1 MVHPFDAAADGGVY
15 EVTVREVPEARDV
28 VREREAFITLGTTE
42 RSTLD
47 ANRPETGSWSFEGR
61 SGQTVE
67 VEVASD
73 EFDTVVGLMSPAGV
87 LLDVNDDGGSGDTNS
102 RLVATLPD
110 DGLYHLLV
118 RSFDEADGGVYE
130 ITVSDSEW
138 LVAFETTERSTPT
151 ARGAGVV

>member
-1 MVHPFDAAADGGVY
+1 MRRGA
-15 EVTVREVPEARDV
+15 
-28 VREREAFITLGTTE
+28 REREAFITIGTTE

-47 ANRPETGSWSFEGR
+47 AERPETGDWSFEGR

-73 EFDTVVGLMSPAGV
+73 DFDTVVGLMSPAGV
-87 LLDVNDDGGSGDTNS
+87 LLDVNDDGGSGGTNS
-102 RLVATLPD
+102 LLVTTLPD
-110 DGLYHLLV
+110 DGLYQLLV
-118 RSFDEADGGVYE
+118 LSFDAAAGGVYE

-151 ARGAGVV
+151 ARGAGS